1 MHLHIPTAGSSN
13 GHLLPT
19 QTLLT
24 HGGDA
29 EEQGLCQW
37 KLVAVAENPN
47 LDISISHC
55 WKKTACLFVLSFSLM
70 LLVLFS
76 YLGWAEVAFLCCCFS
91 FGCCLYG

>member
-13 GHLLPT
+13 GHLLPA

-24 HGGDA
+24 HVGDA

-55 WKKTACLFVLSFSLM
+55 WKKTACLFVCFVFFLNAVGFIF
-70 LLVLFS
+70 LFRM
-76 YLGWAEVAFLCCCFS
+76 G
-91 FGCCLYG
+91 